1 MDAALW
7 ESLAGDEVWVKR
19 GWVIAEGDGGVKG
32 HTKSREFSFQMMGA
46 A

>member
-19 GWVIAEGDGGVKG
+19 GWVIAEGDGG
-32 HTKSREFSFQMMGA
+32 SRDIPNQENFHFK
-46 A
+46 